1 MTDLAI
7 RVAAAAT
14 LIWLGMVLAISFLE
28 APLKFRA
35 EGLELRVGLA
45 IGRIVFRALNIAEVV
60 WAVVI
65 AVCLT
70 IAGPSGPVLVLAAV
84 TAVLLA
90 VQLLLVRPRLNRRSA
105 PCWPATTHPAHAH
118 TTPTSGWRC
127 SSSPPWSPLAPP
139 SWRDDDPRNHPRR
152 RTHMTVHQP
161 ALEALGDHDYLVRF
175 QQDEDTVVVRVHAD
189 PAVVA
194 QIADD
199 EQRVVEATAAYLI
212 ARQSADDLPEQVD
225 LDTVAAAYDGYVE
238 DLHHQLTPPASH

>member
-35 EGLELRVGLA
+35 KGLELPVGLA
-45 IGRIVFRALNIAEVV
+45 IGRIVFRALNIAEVI

-90 VQLLLVRPRLNRRSA
+90 VQLLVVRPRLNRRSA
-105 PCWPATTHPAHAH
+105 RVLAGQDVPRSRAHHAYI
-118 TTPTSGWRC
+118 G
-127 SSSPPWSPLAPP
+127 
-139 SWRDDDPRNHPRR
+139 
-152 RTHMTVHQP
+152 
-161 ALEALGDHDYLVRF
+161 LEALKLAALV
-175 QQDEDTVVVRVHAD
+175 ALG
-189 PAVVA
+189 
-194 QIADD
+194 
-199 EQRVVEATAAYLI
+199 ATLLA
-212 ARQSADDLPEQVD
+212 
-225 LDTVAAAYDGYVE
+225 G
-238 DLHHQLTPPASH
+238 

>member
-35 EGLELRVGLA
+35 KGLELPVGLA
-45 IGRIVFRALNIAEVV
+45 IGRIVFRALNIAEVI

-90 VQLLLVRPRLNRRSA
+90 VQLLVVRPRLNRRSA
-105 PCWPATTHPAHAH
+105 RVLAGQDAPRSRAHHAYI
-118 TTPTSGWRC
+118 G
-127 SSSPPWSPLAPP
+127 
-139 SWRDDDPRNHPRR
+139 
-152 RTHMTVHQP
+152 
-161 ALEALGDHDYLVRF
+161 LEALKLAALV
-175 QQDEDTVVVRVHAD
+175 ALG
-189 PAVVA
+189 
-194 QIADD
+194 
-199 EQRVVEATAAYLI
+199 ATLLA
-212 ARQSADDLPEQVD
+212 
-225 LDTVAAAYDGYVE
+225 G
-238 DLHHQLTPPASH
+238 

>member
-35 EGLELRVGLA
+35 KGLELPVGLA
-45 IGRIVFRALNIAEVV
+45 IGRIVFRALNIAEVG

-65 AVCLT
+65 ALCLT

-105 PCWPATTHPAHAH
+105 RVLAGHVAPRSRAHRAYI
-118 TTPTSGWRC
+118 GLEVLK
-127 SSSPPWSPLAPP
+127 LA
-139 SWRDDDPRNHPRR
+139 
-152 RTHMTVHQP
+152 
-161 ALEALGDHDYLVRF
+161 ALAALG
-175 QQDEDTVVVRVHAD
+175 
-189 PAVVA
+189 
-194 QIADD
+194 
-199 EQRVVEATAAYLI
+199 AALL
-212 ARQSADDLPEQVD
+212 S
-225 LDTVAAAYDGYVE
+225 G
-238 DLHHQLTPPASH
+238 